1 MTGLASPPGLPSLTM
16 SDVHRADVLTRWIG
30 LLPFPRS
37 PKATPWETGRHD
49 PARMGD
55 AEPAEPVEASA
66 GPAERAEPAVASA
79 QPVEPAEPVE
89 APEPAAASGGPAAPA
104 EPDDHAVPVEPG
116 AEQVEPVV
124 EPAVEQPPAAGAAL
138 TRRPP
143 DTDLAPIEVLPP
155 LVPAPPPLPPRAPDL
170 GRITPAPPLVGRGAR
185 RVRAPEPRG
194 AVLDGIEHRP
204 PVRLD
209 EGVGLSRRLRGRL
222 GSRAFA
228 AFFLAVYLLIVL
240 QLIYSLMNG

>member
-49 PARMGD
+49 PARVGD

-79 QPVEPAEPVE
+79 EPVEPAEPVE
-89 APEPAAASGGPAAPA
+89 APA
-104 EPDDHAVPVEPG
+104 
-116 AEQVEPVV
+116 

-204 PVRLD
+204 PVRLE

>member
-55 AEPAEPVEASA
+55 ADPAEPVEASA

-79 QPVEPAEPVE
+79 EPVEPAEPVE
-89 APEPAAASGGPAAPA
+89 APA
-104 EPDDHAVPVEPG
+104 
-116 AEQVEPVV
+116 

-204 PVRLD
+204 PVRLE